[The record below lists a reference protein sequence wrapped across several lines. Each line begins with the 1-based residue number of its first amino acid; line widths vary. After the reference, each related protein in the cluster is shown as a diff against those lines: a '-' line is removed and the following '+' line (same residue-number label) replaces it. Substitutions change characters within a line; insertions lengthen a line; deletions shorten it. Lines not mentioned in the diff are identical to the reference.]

1 MNLTHDCQPAPNPPC
16 RHPGAWIRTGLLVVA
31 AFLAINIPLV
41 LGIYTGLWD
50 ASQFH
55 CPCQMLLGDYAR
67 VGKLMLWTPLMNSG
81 YPGVDP
87 ICAAFSPL
95 AVGMGGL
102 RRK

>member
-1 MNLTHDCQPAPNPPC
+1 MRA
-16 RHPGAWIRTGLLVVA
+16 GLLVLT

-50 ASQFH
+50 AAQFH

-67 VGKLMLWTPLMNSG
+67 AGKLMLWTPLLNSG

-87 ICAAFSPL
+87 ICAAFSRWQS
-95 AVGMGGL
+95 AFARL